1 MLREHS
7 LVRWFSDVISHLLID
22 YDYFCE
28 FLSTFH
34 KIKMTFVK
42 IAFFTAFA
50 AYEGH
55 LMQWHKMVLKPTWCS
70 PECLAMLNIIFEHP
84 FVCLSP
90 SPQLRSHH
98 WSGCGLK
105 QTSAH
110 VKASLTT
117 CPCCLWAVAL
127 QGCRLM
133 ANGTF
138 DGSKRSKENED
149 FSCRAARKL
158 SERWLM
164 RPLVVLVSF
173 FISCVNTHESLH

>member
-1 MLREHS
+1 MA
-7 LVRWFSDVISHLLID
+7 
-22 YDYFCE
+22 
-28 FLSTFH
+28 
-34 KIKMTFVK
+34 FVK
-42 IAFFTAFA
+42 IICKLIAFFTAFA

-55 LMQWHKMVLKPTWCS
+55 LMQWHKMVLKPMRCS
-70 PECLAMLNIIFEHP
+70 AESSATLNIVFEPP
-84 FVCLSP
+84 FDCLST

-98 WSGCGLK
+98 WPGWGLK

-127 QGCRLM
+127 QGCRLV

-149 FSCRAARKL
+149 FSCGAACKL

-173 FISCVNTHESLH
+173 LSVV